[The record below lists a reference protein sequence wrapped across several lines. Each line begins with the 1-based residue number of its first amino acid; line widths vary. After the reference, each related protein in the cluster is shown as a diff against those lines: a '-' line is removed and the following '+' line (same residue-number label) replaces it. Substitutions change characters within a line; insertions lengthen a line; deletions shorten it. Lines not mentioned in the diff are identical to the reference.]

1 MDTHRLK
8 KILDAVKSGKMPV
21 DQALDSLRTLPYDDI
36 GCAKLD
42 LHRGIRTGFP
52 EVVFCQGKTD
62 EQVLDIVKR
71 LAGHHTRVL
80 ATRVAPDVA
89 AKIAAAVDGCTYH
102 RLARILVVDKTGERA
117 EPAAGEGRFV

>member
-1 MDTHRLK
+1 MDIHRLK

-21 DQALDSLRTLPYDDI
+21 NQALDSLRTLPYDDI
-36 GCAKLD
+36 GYAKLD

-62 EQVLDIVKR
+62 EQAGDIVHR
-71 LAGHHTRVL
+71 LAGYHTMVL

-89 AKIAAAVDGCTYH
+89 GKIAAAVGGCPY
-102 RLARILVVDKTGERA
+102 R
-117 EPAAGEGRFV
+117 